1 MEGYFRTLVSQSSGH
16 WEERSG
22 GEALVA
28 GFGKTLPQSLHQT
41 LPATPALHNPSHTT
55 TIPHSPVSL
64 ASCKKKELLV
74 CLCSCLPI
82 EHHIFCSKNVVYFGE
97 ENCPTSSWAFSLL
110 NPITN
115 IPYSNLLSAIVSFH
129 SLILWS
135 HYYDRT
141 IIMIRP

>member
-1 MEGYFRTLVSQSSGH
+1 M
-16 WEERSG
+16 
-22 GEALVA
+22 A

-74 CLCSCLPI
+74 CLCSSLPI

-97 ENCPTSSWAFSLL
+97 EKLSHLLLGFFALESNYQYSLLKFTFRLENCPEMKQKEIQQLYFITSLKFA
-110 NPITN
+110 
-115 IPYSNLLSAIVSFH
+115 LLSNIQRAASGSISVSK
-129 SLILWS
+129 
-135 HYYDRT
+135 YCK
-141 IIMIRP
+141 